1 MAAASSAACTAIT
14 ASTEVTGVDRFERA
28 QLRPHP
34 RCHALLV
41 EMPAD
46 ASFRPAACAVYTQA
60 MACERDDLLL
70 ISLEP
75 SDVIDAYKGG
85 IDRTLLR
92 ENLRLTPAERVT
104 KMLSALRF
112 AEAVRHSGRKAS
124 QR

>member
-1 MAAASSAACTAIT
+1 MSLVCFGPEGDGLLKVA
-14 ASTEVTGVDRFERA
+14 
-28 QLRPHP
+28 HP
-34 RCHALLV
+34 DV
-41 EMPAD
+41 PD

-60 MACERDDLLL
+60 MACERDDLLP

-92 ENLRLTPAERVT
+92 ENLKLTPAERVT